1 MRSITKVLLHV
12 ILNSH
17 SARQKETKLVL
28 KICGNII
35 SNPSEI
41 SKYGSL
47 NWNKLNAKLTNCKV
61 WLNLLFFAGFEFKTI
76 HNTERLIWNNTPEN
90 MEQIEDI
97 YLILNMNQDELTSL
111 SCLIK
116 EQYTITE
123 AINAIKLST
132 NE

>member
-1 MRSITKVLLHV
+1 M
-12 ILNSH
+12 NSN

-47 NWNKLNAKLTNCKV
+47 NWNKVNVKLANCKV
-61 WLNLLFFAGFEFKTI
+61 CLNLLFIAGFDFKTI
-76 HNTERLIWNNTPEN
+76 DNNERLIWNNTPEN
-90 MEQIEDI
+90 MKQIEDI

-116 EQYTITE
+116 EQYTIKE

-132 NE
+132 ND